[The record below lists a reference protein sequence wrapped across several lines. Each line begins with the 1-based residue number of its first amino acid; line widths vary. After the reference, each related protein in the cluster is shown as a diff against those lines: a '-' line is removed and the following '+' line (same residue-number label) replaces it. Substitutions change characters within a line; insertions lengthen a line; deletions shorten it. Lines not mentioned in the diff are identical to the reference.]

1 MNVKT
6 ESADE
11 FEDSYRDFS
20 LNIEN
25 TNWFYFKIFIK
36 KLNFLLRPTTYLKIV
51 SSNSEQS
58 INNRH
63 KISKKKCKP
72 FLNRAA

>member
-11 FEDSYRDFS
+11 FKDSYRDFS

-25 TNWFYFKIFIK
+25 TNWFYIKIFIIK
-36 KLNFLLRPTTYLKIV
+36 NEKYFENK
-51 SSNSEQS
+51 S
-58 INNRH
+58 ITCL
-63 KISKKKCKP
+63 I
-72 FLNRAA
+72 